1 MLAYVLSLFRMVF
14 LFRKEQRGVV
24 LENLA
29 LRQQLSIYKR
39 KHKRPPLLGRDR
51 WFWITL
57 CLLWKDWRRALIVVH
72 PDTVVRW
79 QRERFRR
86 FWTQLSKKTR
96 KLGRPPISSRIRTL
110 IRTLAG
116 ANPLWRAPR
125 IHGELLKLGIAVS
138 ERTVS
143 RILQTVRRPPSQT
156 WKTFL
161 RNHLGEIVAVDF
173 FTVPTIRLRVLF
185 VFLVIE
191 HERRRVLHFGVTEHP
206 TAEWTAQQMA
216 EAFSERDAKRYLIR
230 DRDAIYGDAFRRRI
244 DSLAMNEVITAAR
257 SPRRN
262 AFAERLIGSIR
273 RECLD
278 HVVILN
284 RRHLRRLLKSY
295 FAYYHRSR
303 THLALGKD
311 TPDKRAVMRKGKI
324 IAFPEVGGLHHRYER
339 RTA

>member
-1 MLAYVLSLFRMVF
+1 MLAFLLGLFRIVR
-14 LFRKEQRGVV
+14 LFRKDHRGVA

-29 LRQQLSIYKR
+29 LRQQLAIYKR
-39 KHKRPPLLGRDR
+39 KQRCPHIEGRDR

-57 CLLWKDWRRALIVVH
+57 SVLWKDWRRAMVVVH

-86 FWTQLSKKTR
+86 YWSHLSKRRGKI
-96 KLGRPPISSRIRTL
+96 GRPSISLQIRKL
-110 IRTLAG
+110 IRTLAE

-125 IHGELLKLGIAVS
+125 VHGELLKLGIAVS

-143 RILQTVRRPPSQT
+143 RILHTVKRPPSQT

-161 RNHLGEIVAVDF
+161 KNHIGEIVAVDF
-173 FTVPTIRLRVLF
+173 FTVPTIRLQVLF

-191 HERRRVLHFGVTEHP
+191 HQRRRVLHFGVTENP
-206 TAEWTAQQMA
+206 TSEWTAQQMA
-216 EAFSERDAKRYLIR
+216 EAFSERDAKRYVIR
-230 DRDAIYGDAFRRRI
+230 DRDAIYGNAFRRRI
-244 DSLAMNEVITAAR
+244 DSLAMKEIVTTAR
-257 SPRRN
+257 SPWQN

-278 HVVILN
+278 HVMILN

-295 FAYYHRSR
+295 FTYYHQSR

-311 TPDKRAVMRKGKI
+311 TPYKRAVMPKGEI
-324 IAFPEVGGLHHRYER
+324 IVFPEVGGLHHRYER
-339 RTA
+339 RAA

>member
-1 MLAYVLSLFRMVF
+1 MLAFLLGLFRMVW
-14 LFRKEQRGVV
+14 LFGKDHRGVV

-39 KHKRPPLLGRDR
+39 KHRRPRFVDRDR
-51 WFWITL
+51 WFWVTL
-57 CLLWKDWRRALIVVH
+57 SVLWKDWRRALVVVH

-86 FWTQLSKKTR
+86 YWYHLSKRPGKT
-96 KLGRPPISSRIRTL
+96 GRPPISLQIRRL
-110 IRTLAG
+110 IRTLAE

-143 RILQTVRRPPSQT
+143 RVLQTVKRPPSQT
-156 WKTFL
+156 WRTFL
-161 RNHLGEIVAVDF
+161 KNHIGEIVAVDF

-216 EAFSERDAKRYLIR
+216 EAFSERDARRYLIR
-230 DRDAIYGDAFRRRI
+230 DRDAIYGNAFRCRI
-244 DSLAMNEVITAAR
+244 NSLAMKEVVTALR
-257 SPRRN
+257 SPWQN

-278 HVVILN
+278 HVVVLN

-311 TPDKRAVMRKGKI
+311 APDRRAVMPNGKI
-324 IAFPEVGGLHHRYER
+324 IAIPEVGGLHHRYER
-339 RTA
+339 RAA

>member
-1 MLAYVLSLFRMVF
+1 V
-14 LFRKEQRGVV
+14 
-24 LENLA
+24 
-29 LRQQLSIYKR
+29 I
-39 KHKRPPLLGRDR
+39 
-51 WFWITL
+51 
-57 CLLWKDWRRALIVVH
+57 H

-86 FWTQLSKKTR
+86 YWGQLSQKSGRT
-96 KLGRPPISSRIRTL
+96 GRPPISLQIRRL
-110 IRTLAG
+110 IRTLAD
-116 ANPLWRAPR
+116 ANPLWRALR
-125 IHGELLKLGIAVS
+125 IHGELLKLGIEVS

-143 RILQTVRRPPSQT
+143 RILKTVKRPPSQT
-156 WKTFL
+156 WRTFL
-161 RNHLGEIVAVDF
+161 KNHIGEIVAVDF

-216 EAFSERDAKRYLIR
+216 EAFSERDARRYLIR
-230 DRDAIYGDAFRRRI
+230 DRDAIYGNAFRCRI
-244 DSLAMNEVITAAR
+244 HSLAMKEVVTAPR
-257 SPRRN
+257 SPWQN

-278 HVVILN
+278 HVVVLN

-303 THLALGKD
+303 THLALSKD
-311 TPDKRAVMRKGKI
+311 APDRRAVMPNGKI
-324 IAFPEVGGLHHRYER
+324 IAIPEVGGLHHRYER
-339 RTA
+339 RAAITSIASTREG

>member
-1 MLAYVLSLFRMVF
+1 MFAFLLGLFRMVW
-14 LFRKEQRGVV
+14 LFGKDHRGVV

-39 KHKRPPLLGRDR
+39 KHKRPRFVDRDR
-51 WFWITL
+51 WFWATL
-57 CLLWKDWRRALIVVH
+57 SALWKDWRRALVVVH
-72 PDTVVRW
+72 PDTVVRR

-86 FWTQLSKKTR
+86 YWYHLSKRPGKT
-96 KLGRPPISSRIRTL
+96 GRPPISLQIRRL
-110 IRTLAG
+110 IRTLAE

-143 RILQTVRRPPSQT
+143 RVLQTVKRPPSQT
-156 WKTFL
+156 WRTFL
-161 RNHLGEIVAVDF
+161 KNHIAEIVAVDF

-216 EAFSERDAKRYLIR
+216 EAFSERDARRYLIR
-230 DRDAIYGDAFRRRI
+230 DRDAIYGNAFRCRI
-244 DSLAMNEVITAAR
+244 HSLAMKEVVTAPR
-257 SPRRN
+257 SPWQN

-278 HVVILN
+278 HVVVLN
-284 RRHLRRLLKSY
+284 RRHFRRLLKSY

-303 THLALGKD
+303 THLALSKD
-311 TPDKRAVMRKGKI
+311 APDRRAVMLNGKI
-324 IAFPEVGGLHHRYER
+324 IAIPEVGGLHHRYER
-339 RTA
+339 RAA